1 MSGKTALYPG
11 TFDPIT
17 NGHVDLVRRI
27 SRIFDRVIVAVA
39 AGVHKAPLLD
49 LEQRYRLVSESLEG
63 IDRVEVVTFDGLLV
77 DEFKDRQVDVVIR
90 GLRAVSDFEY
100 ELMIALMNRK
110 LNPEFET
117 VFLMPDE
124 RYIYLHSSLVKEIY
138 RLGGEIEC
146 LVPGAVVRRLKEW
159 RPLEKPGPKE
169 E

>member
-1 MSGKTALYPG
+1 MSHKTALYPG

-17 NGHVDLVRRI
+17 NGHVDIVRRV

-39 AGVHKAPLLD
+39 AGVHKSPLLD
-49 LEQRYRLVSESLEG
+49 LERRHQLVKESLADLEG
-63 IDRVEVVTFDGLLV
+63 VEVVTFDGLLV
-77 DEFKDRQVDVVIR
+77 DEFKTRDVNVVIR

-110 LNPEFET
+110 LHPDFET

-138 RLGGEIEC
+138 RLGGSIEC
-146 LVPGAVVRRLKEW
+146 LVPQSVVDRLSEW
-159 RPLEKPGPKE
+159 KL
-169 E
+169 